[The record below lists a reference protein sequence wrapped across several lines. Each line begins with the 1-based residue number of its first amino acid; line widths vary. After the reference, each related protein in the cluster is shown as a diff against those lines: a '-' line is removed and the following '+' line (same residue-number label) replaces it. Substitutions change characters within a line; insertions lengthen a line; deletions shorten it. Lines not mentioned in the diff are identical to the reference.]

1 MRRRHR
7 RHRLRRLIRRLHDAW
22 YWLKCRLWHR
32 YNVVV
37 CRDLPP
43 TWCDRDHL
51 LLYAAFTILEEFV
64 EEEEGHFNEPDVF
77 ALYADY
83 SGDDPDEKAAND
95 EYARKMEA
103 DWKTIHELYA
113 WWKGRKNDNDHD
125 DYEQDNAML
134 HRLVDIRG
142 HLWT

>member
-7 RHRLRRLIRRLHDAW
+7 RRLRQLIRRLHDAW

-43 TWCDRDHL
+43 TWCDRDYL
-51 LLYAAFTILEEFV
+51 LLYAAFTIFAEFV
-64 EEEEGHFNEPDVF
+64 EREKGHFDEPDVF
-77 ALYADY
+77 ALYSDY
-83 SGDDPDEKAAND
+83 QGEDPDERAKVEA
-95 EYARKMEA
+95 YARRMAVE
-103 DWKTIHELYA
+103 WKTIRELYA
-113 WWKGRKNDNDHD
+113 WWQGRKGNNDFD
-125 DYEQDNAML
+125 DYYEDSAML
-134 HRLVDIRG
+134 HRLIAVRG